1 MDEYTRLKATLE
13 SYLDKPDVEITNQEI
28 SIYTLQQI
36 LTNKLESLRKIQFD
50 SDFPN
55 EINNSYTVI
64 QKVGRI
70 FKKKVSICERP
81 CNRVMAT
88 CDGKKSHIT
97 FSFICKESRFGS
109 EYLTICKDVDS
120 DEIYFENYNA
130 DKDFVVKHYD
140 RIHEYFTTL
149 EHFSMLYQG
158 GVGGSGKSIEQ
169 TLSDGFFDIKIICD
183 TYGRI
188 DTGTKISTE
197 VDKENMFTREWLKR
211 QTLKEFYTEHEEEI
225 LRKIP
230 VSIDSL
236 NYTFKTIV
244 TDALSKMNIPV
255 LVKKK

>member
-1 MDEYTRLKATLE
+1 MDEYTRLKTTLE
-13 SYLDKPDVEITNQEI
+13 SYLDMPDVEITNQEI

-36 LTNKLESLRKIQFD
+36 LTNKLEELRKIQFD
-50 SDFPN
+50 SNFQD

-97 FSFICKESRFGS
+97 FSFICKESRFGT
-109 EYLTICKDVDS
+109 EYLTICKDIDS
-120 DEIYFENYNA
+120 DEIYFENYKT

-140 RIHEYFTTL
+140 RINEYFTTL

-169 TLSDGFFDIKIICD
+169 TLGDDFLDIKIICD

-188 DTGTKISTE
+188 DTTTKINSSI
-197 VDKENMFTREWLKR
+197 DKENMFTREWLKR
-211 QTLKEFYTEHEEEI
+211 QRLKDFYMEHEEAI

-230 VSIDSL
+230 VPIESL

-244 TDALSKMNIPV
+244 ADALSKMNVPV
-255 LVKKK
+255 LAKKK

>member
-1 MDEYTRLKATLE
+1 MDEYTKLKTTLE
-13 SYLDKPDVEITNQEI
+13 AYLDMPDVEVTHHEI

-36 LTNKLESLRKIQFD
+36 LNSKLEELRKIQFD
-50 SDFPN
+50 SDFKD

-81 CNRVMAT
+81 CTNVMAS

-97 FSFICKESRFGS
+97 FAFTCKENRFGT

-120 DEIYFENYNA
+120 EEIYFENHKA

-140 RIHEYFTTL
+140 RINECFTTL

-158 GVGGSGKSIEQ
+158 GIGGSGKSIEQ
-169 TLSDGFFDIKIICD
+169 TLGDNFFDIKIICD

-188 DTGTKISTE
+188 DTTTKISSS

-230 VSIDSL
+230 VTIECL

-244 TDALSKMNIPV
+244 TDALSKMNVPV